1 MATPGGYRQWRQHPG
16 IGRGRHH
23 ARAGLAGHARNTGL
37 ERLAQLLNTDQCED
51 YAAILAEGRILA
63 PLDHPDP
70 AHCRVR
76 CRHHHLGS
84 ATTRDKMHRRI
95 EGDELDKTDTQ
106 LMIEWGIAGGRPR
119 RAAWAFS
126 LNGFTK
132 AMAIASSRPASPC
145 RVLISPLMAAKNRR
159 SSGST

>member
-51 YAAILAEGRILA
+51 YAAILAEAHPGAAGSSRPG
-63 PLDHPDP
+63 PLP
-70 AHCRVR
+70 RLR

-106 LMIEWGIAGGRPR
+106 LMIDGASPVAPR

-132 AMAIASSRPASPC
+132 AMAIASSRPASP
-145 RVLISPLMAAKNRR
+145 AA
-159 SSGST
+159 S